1 MCTVAVCMKQSYV
14 FFRSVSRE
22 DLMSCVQSGNVA
34 IVLVDWGQLECIWCD
49 KLRCQV
55 SPIFNENQS
64 MMEFL
69 SKYGYSEEK

>member
-1 MCTVAVCMKQSYV
+1 
-14 FFRSVSRE
+14 
-22 DLMSCVQSGNVA
+22 MSCVQSGNVA

-64 MMEFL
+64 MMEFCQNMVIL
-69 SKYGYSEEK
+69 KKNNFKGINFHLKL